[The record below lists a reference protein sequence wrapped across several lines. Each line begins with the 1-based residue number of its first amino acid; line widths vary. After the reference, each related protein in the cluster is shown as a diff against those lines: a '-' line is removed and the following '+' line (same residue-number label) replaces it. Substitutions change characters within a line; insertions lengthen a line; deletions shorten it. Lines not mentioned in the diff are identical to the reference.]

1 MRKATLSEPKHDERN
16 SGVAPSY
23 SSPNTSAVTKVDSE
37 WEVSPRPWKKVRR
50 TYSSRTK
57 SQPFREIVDHDKD
70 WIPKKATEL
79 VIRLPLQLTT
89 GQSVGYEEDTAAR
102 GSQYGIPAQ
111 KAPPRAPLIPLK
123 NLQSFRF
130 PQAVDSAG
138 STGLSTR
145 RLKEGICKALEA
157 LLRATTCER
166 INDNSECRS
175 LFSICLRN
183 VPDHIAEEQHLMDN
197 EDPENDMDVASEVY
211 ADLEAFGSAP
221 DGGWES
227 LREVVRSHGISLIGE
242 AIREGLVELSLARQ
256 ILSLCLG
263 LAAYDEGECVIG
275 SMIALMKSRTLSSK
289 EGKGLCA
296 GTSPITI
303 AKWATSHRLHANLL
317 TYEPSRV
324 VGTLYYHVSQSGRFG
339 FMYRQTAAMLEDDV
353 LPVDWISSKA
363 MIECWNGVIRSITHQ
378 DDDAQSAALLL
389 QIAISKSY
397 RREISNTKAN
407 ARIHNLRLR
416 VYRHTAVRPTLRP
429 YRSGQPVETL
439 VESQPTGSGEANVPP
454 DEAENALQS
463 TFSNILTVL
472 LAVNVLRSS
481 RAESNSCH
489 HDALSVSILQ
499 DMALEIRQNLELSS
513 ITSSANRRWSVPAR
527 SLRLPLL
534 SAGLVSLASRK
545 AGSDVSPNV
554 MHDLAIL
561 SSLPSS
567 KETLSNAGLFL
578 GDVARCCDEA
588 GVGDGFSFVR
598 DMVQDLISIATS
610 ATHDKSTRRFC
621 GGLAHSAA
629 FAFSEDTGQP
639 KHLDWALD
647 IERSITRTIDD
658 LPKLI
663 VDWTPARSVLRTNS
677 GYKWEDGIC
686 EWIAKTPALIKQRP
700 TTAEDSYHGGIYGR
714 AGFTT
719 TVQTS
724 PCRSAISVCVPDQ
737 RPPRPKRGLGGRG
750 FSSDSSEREGVKE
763 SCGNPSSFEKL
774 LFIRVSPRPQKAIRS
789 QCLGKVE
796 ARNDL
801 NKVSALGSRQKRHV
815 ALREITNPPSGGK
828 RTSPCANHDNQ
839 AVGSCG
845 LDIRPTKRHRLDTQT
860 YSEDTDDELAFP

>member
-1 MRKATLSEPKHDERN
+1 M
-16 SGVAPSY
+16 
-23 SSPNTSAVTKVDSE
+23 
-37 WEVSPRPWKKVRR
+37 
-50 TYSSRTK
+50 
-57 SQPFREIVDHDKD
+57 DHDTS

-79 VIRLPLQLTT
+79 VIRFPLQLTT
-89 GQSVGYEEDTAAR
+89 GQSVGYEEDSAAR
-102 GSQYGIPAQ
+102 SSQYGIPVQ
-111 KAPPRAPLIPLK
+111 KLLSRAPHIPLK
-123 NLQSFRF
+123 NMQSFRS
-130 PQAVDSAG
+130 PRAVDSAD

-145 RLKEGICKALEA
+145 RLKEGICRALEA

-166 INDNSECRS
+166 INDNGECRS

-183 VPDHIAEEQHLMDN
+183 VPDHIAEEQRLMDN
-197 EDPENDMDVASEVY
+197 EDPENDIDVASEVY

-242 AIREGLVELSLARQ
+242 AIREGLVELSVARQ

-263 LAAYDEGECVIG
+263 LAAYDEAECVIR

-296 GTSPITI
+296 GTSPITV

-317 TYEPSRV
+317 TYEPSRL
-324 VGTLYYHVSQSGRFG
+324 VGTLYYHVSQSGRCG
-339 FMYRQTAAMLEDDV
+339 FMYRQTAVMLEDDV

-389 QIAISKSY
+389 QIAVSKSY
-397 RREISNTKAN
+397 RREISNAKAN
-407 ARIHNLRLR
+407 ARIHDLRLR
-416 VYRHTAVRPTLRP
+416 VYRPTAVRPTLRSW
-429 YRSGQPVETL
+429 RSSQPVETL
-439 VESQPTGSGEANVPP
+439 VESQPTGSREAKVPS

-472 LAVNVLRSS
+472 LAVNVLRSP
-481 RAESNSCH
+481 RAGSDSCH
-489 HDALSVSILQ
+489 HDTLSVSILQ
-499 DMALEIRQNLELSS
+499 DMALEIRQTLELSS
-513 ITSSANRRWSVPAR
+513 IIYSANRRWSVPAR

-545 AGSDVSPNV
+545 AGSDVSPNL
-554 MHDLAIL
+554 MHDLVTL
-561 SSLPSS
+561 SNVPAS

-588 GVGDGFSFVR
+588 GVGDGFSFVQ

-629 FAFSEDTGQP
+629 LAFSEDTGQP

-647 IERSITRTIDD
+647 IESSITRTIDD
-658 LPKLI
+658 LPKLT
-663 VDWTPARSVLRTNS
+663 VDWTPARSVPRTNS

-686 EWIAKTPALIKQRP
+686 EWIAKTPALMKGRP
-700 TTAEDSYHGGIYGR
+700 TTAEDSCHSGIYGR
-714 AGFTT
+714 AGVTT

-737 RPPRPKRGLGGRG
+737 RPPRPKRQLGGRG
-750 FSSDSSEREGVKE
+750 LSSAASEGESVKD
-763 SCGNPSSFEKL
+763 SCGSSSSFEKL
-774 LFIRVSPRPQKAIRS
+774 LFIRVSPRPQRAVRS
-789 QCLGKVE
+789 QCLGKME

-801 NKVSALGSRQKRHV
+801 DKLSALGSRQKRHV
-815 ALREITNPPSGGK
+815 ALREIPNPPSGSK
-828 RTSPCANHDNQ
+828 RTSPCPNHKKQ
-839 AVGSCG
+839 VVGSCG
-845 LDIRPTKRHRLDTQT
+845 LDMRLTKRHRLDTQT
-860 YSEDTDDELAFP
+860 YSEDTDDELGFP

>member
-1 MRKATLSEPKHDERN
+1 M
-16 SGVAPSY
+16 
-23 SSPNTSAVTKVDSE
+23 TKVDSE
-37 WEVSPRPWKKVRR
+37 WEFSPRPWKKVRR

-57 SQPFREIVDHDKD
+57 SQPLREVVDHDKD
-70 WIPKKATEL
+70 WIPKKAAEL
-79 VIRLPLQLTT
+79 VIRLPLQLTA
-89 GQSVGYEEDTAAR
+89 GQSVGYEEDSAAR
-102 GSQYGIPAQ
+102 RSQYGIPAQ
-111 KAPPRAPLIPLK
+111 KVPPRAPHIPLK
-123 NLQSFRF
+123 NVQSFRS
-130 PQAVDSAG
+130 PQAVDSAD

-157 LLRATTCER
+157 LLRATTRET
-166 INDNSECRS
+166 IDNSKCRS

-183 VPDHIAEEQHLMDN
+183 IPDHIAEEQRLMDD
-197 EDPENDMDVASEVY
+197 EDPENDIDVASEVY
-211 ADLEAFGSAP
+211 ANLEAFGSAP

-263 LAAYDEGECVIG
+263 LAAYDEAECVIG
-275 SMIALMKSRTLSSK
+275 SMITLMKSRTLSSK

-296 GTSPITI
+296 GTSPITV

-324 VGTLYYHVSQSGRFG
+324 VCTLYSYVLQSGRCG
-339 FMYRQTAAMLEDDV
+339 FMYRQTAVMLEDDI

-397 RREISNTKAN
+397 RREISNTKVN
-407 ARIHNLRLR
+407 ARIHDLRLS
-416 VYRHTAVRPTLRP
+416 VYRPTTVRPTLRP
-429 YRSGQPVETL
+429 YRSGQPMVTL
-439 VESQPTGSGEANVPP
+439 VESQPTGSREANVPP

-463 TFSNILTVL
+463 TVSNILTVL
-472 LAVNVLRSS
+472 LAVNVLRSP
-481 RAESNSCH
+481 RAGLDSCH
-489 HDALSVSILQ
+489 HDTLSVSVLQ
-499 DMALEIRQNLELSS
+499 DMALEIRQTLELTS
-513 ITSSANRRWSVPAR
+513 IVSSANRRWSVPAR

-534 SAGLVSLASRK
+534 SAGLVTLASRK

-554 MHDLAIL
+554 THDLVIL

-588 GVGDGFSFVR
+588 GLGDGFSFVQ

-610 ATHDKSTRRFC
+610 ANHDKSTRRFC

-647 IERSITRTIDD
+647 IESSITRTIDD
-658 LPKLI
+658 LPKLS

-686 EWIAKTPALIKQRP
+686 EWIAKTPALMKQQP
-700 TTAEDSYHGGIYGR
+700 TSAEDSYHGGIYGG
-714 AGFTT
+714 AGVTT

-724 PCRSAISVCVPDQ
+724 PCRAAISACVPDQ

-750 FSSDSSEREGVKE
+750 LSSDSSERESMKE
-763 SCGNPSSFEKL
+763 SCGNPNSFEKL
-774 LFIRVSPRPQKAIRS
+774 LFIRVSPRPQKAVRS
-789 QCLGKVE
+789 QRLGKVE
-796 ARNDL
+796 AGNDL
-801 NKVSALGSRQKRHV
+801 DKLSGPGSRQKRHV
-815 ALREITNPPSGGK
+815 ALREISNPPSGSK
-828 RTSPCANHDNQ
+828 RTSPCPNHDNP
-839 AVGSCG
+839 VFGSCG
-845 LDIRPTKRHRLDTQT
+845 WDVRPTKRHRLDTQT
-860 YSEDTDDELAFP
+860 YSEDTDDELGFP

>member
-1 MRKATLSEPKHDERN
+1 M
-16 SGVAPSY
+16 
-23 SSPNTSAVTKVDSE
+23 
-37 WEVSPRPWKKVRR
+37 
-50 TYSSRTK
+50 
-57 SQPFREIVDHDKD
+57 DHDTD

-79 VIRLPLQLTT
+79 VIRLPLQLTA
-89 GQSVGYEEDTAAR
+89 GQSVGYEVDLAAR

-111 KAPPRAPLIPLK
+111 KIPPRVPHIPLK
-123 NLQSFRF
+123 NMQSFRS
-130 PQAVDSAG
+130 PQAVDSAV

-166 INDNSECRS
+166 INDNVECRS

-183 VPDHIAEEQHLMDN
+183 VPDHIAEEQRLMDN
-197 EDPENDMDVASEVY
+197 EDPENDIDVASEVY

-221 DGGWES
+221 DGGWEF

-263 LAAYDEGECVIG
+263 LAAYDEAECVIG

-296 GTSPITI
+296 GTSPITV

-317 TYEPSRV
+317 TYEASRV
-324 VGTLYYHVSQSGRFG
+324 VGLLYYHVSQSGRCG
-339 FMYRQTAAMLEDDV
+339 FMYRQTAVMLEDDV

-363 MIECWNGVIRSITHQ
+363 MIECWNGVIHSITHQ

-397 RREISNTKAN
+397 RGEISTAKAS
-407 ARIHNLRLR
+407 ARIHDLRLR
-416 VYRHTAVRPTLRP
+416 VYRPTAVRSTLRP
-429 YRSGQPVETL
+429 DRSGQPVETL
-439 VESQPTGSGEANVPP
+439 MESQPRGSGEANVPS
-454 DEAENALQS
+454 DEAEKALQS

-472 LAVNVLRSS
+472 LAVNVLRSPRAGPDS
-481 RAESNSCH
+481 RH
-489 HDALSVSILQ
+489 HDHDTLSVSILQ
-499 DMALEIRQNLELSS
+499 DMALEIRQTLELSN
-513 ITSSANRRWSVPAR
+513 IVTSTNCRWSVPAR

-588 GVGDGFSFVR
+588 GVGDGFSFVQ

-610 ATHDKSTRRFC
+610 ATHDKSTRKFC

-629 FAFSEDTGQP
+629 LAFSEDTGQP

-647 IERSITRTIDD
+647 IESSITRTIDD

-663 VDWTPARSVLRTNS
+663 VDWTPARSVLRINS

-686 EWIAKTPALIKQRP
+686 EWIAKTPALMKQRP
-700 TTAEDSYHGGIYGR
+700 TTAEDPYHGGIYGR
-714 AGFTT
+714 AGVMT

-737 RPPRPKRGLGGRG
+737 RPLRPKRGFGGRG
-750 FSSDSSEREGVKE
+750 LSSASSERESVKE

-774 LFIRVSPRPQKAIRS
+774 LFIRVSPRPQKAVRS

-801 NKVSALGSRQKRHV
+801 DKLSALGSRQKKHV
-815 ALREITNPPSGGK
+815 ALREIPNPPSGSK
-828 RTSPCANHDNQ
+828 RTSPCPNQDNQ
-839 AVGSCG
+839 VVGSCG
-845 LDIRPTKRHRLDTQT
+845 LDTRPTKRHRLDTQT
-860 YSEDTDDELAFP
+860 YSEDTDDELGFP